1 MANFGHGGNLK
12 EIQRNF
18 NLEHVDIIDF
28 SANINPIGV
37 SKNVVNSIF
46 NGIYEIEAY
55 PDITYFELKQV
66 ISEFENKKNT
76 NLGRVNNFFVKSCR
90 CHIEK
95 NDIILGNG
103 AAEVLFNLVRAINPK
118 EALIMAPTFSE
129 YEEALRSVDCNVHI
143 YNLKEENN
151 FNINEE
157 ILDCINNNLD
167 IIFICNP
174 NNPTG
179 AITQK
184 DILEK
189 ILIKSYENEVKVIID
204 ESFLDFLYED
214 MSMVEY
220 LEEYKN
226 LIIVKS
232 LTKVYALPGLRIG
245 YGLCKDKILN
255 DKIEKSSPAWNINI
269 LAEIATKTA
278 LKDEEYI
285 KKSLKFIHNEKKY
298 LYNELVKIKKI
309 KVYNPSVNFILF
321 RINVNMDLKK
331 ELLERGILIRDCSN
345 YRNLNQGFYRIAVRT
360 HDENIKFINE
370 LNNIF
375 NDFKC

>member
-375 NDFKC
+375 I